1 MAWNF
6 SGFIIILLSLN
17 LLIAR
22 LLSDSKRRIKFLMLF
37 AKAVNVLPSAK
48 LWALAV
54 LITLKK
60 SH

>member
-6 SGFIIILLSLN
+6 SGFTIILLSLN